1 MLIEVTDSGVPQ
13 GDFLRGAG
21 VPVALRQRSFEP
33 FFTTKAPGVGTGL
46 GLAVSRSIVE
56 RHRGLLE
63 IREHNG
69 QPAFVID
76 LPGLAESTPKHQ
88 RIRYDSRAPNGVGVE

>member
-1 MLIEVTDSGVPQ
+1 MLRDRI
-13 GDFLRGAG
+13 
-21 VPVALRQRSFEP
+21 FEP

-56 RHRGLLE
+56 RHRGLIE

-69 QPAFVID
+69 RPAFVID

-88 RIRYDSRAPNGVGVE
+88 RIRYDSRAPYGVGVE